1 MKDPETESLAR
12 VAGAALRER
21 GWTVAVAESCTGG
34 LVAGLLT
41 EVPGSSDYMV
51 GGVVAY
57 ADRVKE
63 GVLRVPGELLRT
75 HGAVSGPV
83 AGAMAR
89 GVRSLLGTEVGVA
102 VTGIAGPGG
111 GSNEKP
117 VGSVWFGVEGPD
129 GGDTELRRFSGD
141 RAQIRRGAAEYALT
155 LLLQAARG
163 G

>member
-1 MKDPETESLAR
+1 MMDPQLESLAR
-12 VAGAALRER
+12 AVGAALRER

-41 EVPGSSDYMV
+41 EVPGSSDYLV

-63 GVLRVPGELLRT
+63 GVLRVPREVLRT

-83 AGAMAR
+83 AEAMAR
-89 GVRSLLGTEVGVA
+89 GVRTLLGTEMGVA

-117 VGSVWFGVEGPD
+117 VGTVWFGVEGPLGSD
-129 GGDTELRRFSGD
+129 AYLRRFSGN
-141 RAQIRRGAAEYALT
+141 RAEIRRGAVEHALT